1 MRIVFLDTETTGLEP
16 GQICQLSYIVQE
28 GNNLIKRVNQ
38 FFKVDYVDL
47 GATKVNGLTKDM
59 LDTLSKG
66 KVFADRAA
74 EFFEDFNGS
83 LLVAHNIN
91 FDLKFIKAEFS
102 RVGIDADFKH
112 KLCTLTFL
120 TNKIKLP
127 GKYGGYKW
135 PNVAESLKFLGFTE
149 KEVSEFAK
157 DIYGDHTGMAHD
169 ARYDATAVCLMVNKM
184 IGTGVLNIESYLL
197 PKE

>member
-74 EFFEDFNGS
+74 EF
-83 LLVAHNIN
+83 
-91 FDLKFIKAEFS
+91 LKIS
-102 RVGIDADFKH
+102 M
-112 KLCTLTFL
+112 
-120 TNKIKLP
+120 
-127 GKYGGYKW
+127 
-135 PNVAESLKFLGFTE
+135 
-149 KEVSEFAK
+149 
-157 DIYGDHTGMAHD
+157 DHF
-169 ARYDATAVCLMVNKM
+169 
-184 IGTGVLNIESYLL
+184 
-197 PKE
+197 